1 MGEPSSWSWCSPTH
15 VFDSH
20 DAIVKRCSRAC
31 QAPPPPA
38 AADTGEAG
46 SGAMK
51 PANRGGSRDPDPS
64 PRRRKADGGMTP
76 QEMKQLAELLQNVP
90 GIRSIELKDVKG
102 LAQLLR
108 EAPEIGSIEIKGWF
122 GTGVVITRTSA
133 TPTYAPAL
141 APPPTVLAPA
151 AGASEPEAAAVPR
164 AAPALKEIKSP
175 MVGTWYKS
183 PEPGADPYVKVGSRV
198 TAGQTVCII
207 EAMKIMNEI
216 EAEIAGVIREVCV
229 EDAQPVE
236 FGQVLFR
243 VDPNG

>member
-1 MGEPSSWSWCSPTH
+1 
-15 VFDSH
+15 
-20 DAIVKRCSRAC
+20 
-31 QAPPPPA
+31 
-38 AADTGEAG
+38 
-46 SGAMK
+46 
-51 PANRGGSRDPDPS
+51 
-64 PRRRKADGGMTP
+64 MTP

-108 EAPEIGSIEIKGWF
+108 ESPEIGSIEIKGWF

-133 TPTYAPAL
+133 MAAYPQAVAVPVPA
-141 APPPTVLAPA
+141 A
-151 AGASEPEAAAVPR
+151 AGAPAPAPQEAEPREAPR
-164 AAPALKEIKSP
+164 PPAAPALKEIKSP
-175 MVGTWYKS
+175 MVGTYYKA
-183 PEPGADPYVKVGSRV
+183 PEPGADPYVKAGSRV
-198 TAGQTVCII
+198 TSGQTVCII

-216 EAEIAGVIREVCV
+216 EAEITGVIREVCV

>member
-1 MGEPSSWSWCSPTH
+1 
-15 VFDSH
+15 
-20 DAIVKRCSRAC
+20 
-31 QAPPPPA
+31 
-38 AADTGEAG
+38 
-46 SGAMK
+46 
-51 PANRGGSRDPDPS
+51 
-64 PRRRKADGGMTP
+64 MTP

-90 GIRSIELKDVKG
+90 GIRSIDLKDVEG

-108 EAPEIGSIEIKGWF
+108 ESPEIGSIEVKGWF

-133 TPTYAPAL
+133 GL
-141 APPPTVLAPA
+141 AHAPA
-151 AGASEPEAAAVPR
+151 AAPQAPASPIGAAVTGEAPR
-164 AAPALKEIKSP
+164 PAAAPALKEIKSP
-175 MVGTWYKS
+175 MVGTWYRA
-183 PEPGADPYVKVGSRV
+183 PEPGAEPYVKVGGRV

-216 EAEIAGVIREVCV
+216 EAEITGVIREVCV